1 MNKNVLSKVKNLSA
15 DQKQELLSLLE
26 ELEKA
31 KGREKCHE
39 DFMTF
44 VGEMWSA
51 FIHGRHHEI
60 MADAFE
66 RVAKGDLKRLIIIC
80 LQDIPRVSS
89 LRTCSL
95 RGS

>member
-1 MNKNVLSKVKNLSA
+1 MDKSVLSKVKNLSS

-44 VGEMWSA
+44 VG
-51 FIHGRHHEI
+51 
-60 MADAFE
+60 
-66 RVAKGDLKRLIIIC
+66 
-80 LQDIPRVSS
+80 
-89 LRTCSL
+89 
-95 RGS
+95 